1 MCSCISIV
9 LICIFLMTSDV
20 GKFNSLIYQS
30 ISSLVNCLFKY
41 FVHILIW
48 FYVFLL
54 KFENLYIVNGSLLLG
69 ICYTNIFS
77 QSVACLSIFL
87 AVSHGHMKNRFFFL
101 EPQMWHMEIP
111 RLGVKSELQL
121 LANSR
126 SELRL
131 QTTPQLMAML
141 DP

>member
-1 MCSCISIV
+1 
-9 LICIFLMTSDV
+9 MTSDV

-87 AVSHGHMKNRFFFL
+87 AVSHGHMKNRFFFF
-101 EPQMWHMEIP
+101 
-111 RLGVKSELQL
+111 RATDVAYG
-121 LANSR
+121 NSQAR
-126 SELRL
+126 G
-131 QTTPQLMAML
+131 QIGTTATGQQQI
-141 DP
+141 